1 MVQVPKKLKRLQV
14 QLRPRGGGPSAAPS
28 AVRKPHRDNSTSH
41 LRLAH
46 ADRHVLLDSVEEVV
60 LAPAVLHP
68 EPALAVA
75 SPRLESTASPP
86 GTFAALVALADRQ
99 VREDHLPSAFVVRV
113 TVADPLRVGS
123 EEVDLVQIG
132 IVLWVLEVELR
143 VVEFAL
149 GVHLRAGRR
158 PIVRP

>member
-1 MVQVPKKLKRLQV
+1 MLFFDFFCFFFSSRRRHTRFALVSWLGDVYKRQ
-14 QLRPRGGGPSAAPS
+14 
-28 AVRKPHRDNSTSH
+28 
-41 LRLAH
+41 
-46 ADRHVLLDSVEEVV
+46 
-60 LAPAVLHP
+60 

-99 VREDHLPSAFVVRV
+99 AREVHLPSAFEVRL

-132 IVLWVLEVELR
+132 RVRWVLEVELR

-158 PIVRP
+158 PIVRPAVAIQDREGGRGRASVVVVADEVHVE